1 MLGGPREENKAV
13 KSARPRSL
21 QPLRYGIQT
30 AVAAYVVVIVV
41 ANTVG
46 STWAANLHTICPFG
60 GVVNLYTYFVE
71 GSYVA
76 KLHSAVFI
84 MLLALLIGLVL
95 TGKSFCG
102 WICPLGSVQQG
113 LGGIGSRLW
122 PGLFNKVPRRIDQGM
137 EYLKYVVLVWVLV
150 QTARTGRLIFEDW
163 DPYYNL
169 FRIWTDGIAI
179 SGYVVVAATLLAALF
194 IPRAFS
200 RYACPLGAFNGF
212 FNSFSLLGIERDAET
227 CTSCGRCDKAC
238 PVNITVST
246 ATSVRNVECT
256 RCLKCVEACPVNTR
270 TGATLGVRS
279 WMQRLRPSEGVDRRA
294 LPRTVFAGVAVAAF
308 VLPILITN
316 ISGDF
321 VTTGGGGG
329 HGTGSGAGQE
339 SGEAGEES
347 GEIDQEPGEAGEGTQ
362 SIRGRTTL
370 AEIEG
375 MVVDFPA
382 FLEEFGIPETEPP
395 DTMLRDLTEKYGFDM
410 EEIRAYVARN
420 GP

>member
-1 MLGGPREENKAV
+1 
-13 KSARPRSL
+13 
-21 QPLRYGIQT
+21 
-30 AVAAYVVVIVV
+30 
-41 ANTVG
+41 
-46 STWAANLHTICPFG
+46 
-60 GVVNLYTYFVE
+60 
-71 GSYVA
+71 
-76 KLHSAVFI
+76 
-84 MLLALLIGLVL
+84 
-95 TGKSFCG
+95 
-102 WICPLGSVQQG
+102 
-113 LGGIGSRLW
+113 
-122 PGLFNKVPRRIDQGM
+122 
-137 EYLKYVVLVWVLV
+137 VWVLV

-169 FRIWTDGIAI
+169 FRIWTDGIALT
-179 SGYVVVAATLLAALF
+179 GYVVVAATLLASLF

-212 FNSFSLLGIERDAET
+212 FNSFSFLGIERDAAT

-238 PVNITVST
+238 PVNIVVST

-256 RCLKCVEACPVNTR
+256 RCLKCVEACPINAR

-279 WMQRLRPSEGVDRRA
+279 WMQRLRPSGGTERRA
-294 LPRTVFAGVAVAAF
+294 LPRAVFAGVAVAAF

-329 HGTGSGAGQE
+329 GGGGTGSGAGQE
-339 SGEAGEES
+339 SGEAG
-347 GEIDQEPGEAGEGTQ
+347 GVTQ

-375 MVVDFPA
+375 MVADFPA

-395 DTMLRDLTEKYGFDM
+395 DTMLRDLTEEYGFDM